1 MWDPLQHGGPA
12 GASPCH
18 LATTEVTPAGIED
31 GEKDIII
38 TAVLCHNM
46 LDLPDSLQEPG
57 LLFAKMIRDADKLDI
72 LEVFTGHFARPD
84 SDLGQ
89 VIEAAAL
96 PEAPGYSP
104 VLAES
109 LLKGQRCSYE
119 EMKTRNDRKF
129 LLLSWIYDINFP
141 FTLAEIATNSYV
153 EKIIQS
159 LPRTEDVRKIGLH
172 LGSYLARKL
181 EAGSS

>member
-1 MWDPLQHGGPA
+1 M
-12 GASPCH
+12 
-18 LATTEVTPAGIED
+18 
-31 GEKDIII
+31 
-38 TAVLCHNM
+38 
-46 LDLPDSLQEPG
+46 
-57 LLFAKMIRDADKLDI
+57 
-72 LEVFTGHFARPD
+72 
-84 SDLGQ
+84 
-89 VIEAAAL
+89 
-96 PEAPGYSP
+96 
-104 VLAES
+104 LAES

>member
-84 SDLGQ
+84 SDL
-89 VIEAAAL
+89 ARL
-96 PEAPGYSP
+96 SRRRPCPRP
-104 VLAES
+104 PDTR
-109 LLKGQRCSYE
+109 RCWP
-119 EMKTRNDRKF
+119 K
-129 LLLSWIYDINFP
+129 
-141 FTLAEIATNSYV
+141 AC
-153 EKIIQS
+153 
-159 LPRTEDVRKIGLH
+159 
-172 LGSYLARKL
+172 
-181 EAGSS
+181 